1 MPEITLPYGNG
12 SQQAWLPDTLLI
24 QHVEAGKTEVRD
36 SLETLLERAMQNPIG
51 SQKLEDIAKPGD
63 TVVIVVNDH
72 TRPGPNRLIMQA
84 IVARLEN
91 AGIADANV
99 TVLYATGSH
108 RAPTEKEMD
117 EIIGREYRERFT
129 MVAHDCK
136 RDEDMIFLGE
146 TDTGMPV
153 HVNRLATDC
162 SLLICTGLI
171 APIHTA
177 GYSGGRKSIVPGIAG
192 LKTLHIHHSFPV
204 YQYEPAMGFVEG
216 NPFHEIALN
225 AAKKAGVKFIVNA
238 VQDPNK
244 QFIDFVAGDLEHAH
258 AAGVALC
265 DAVSR
270 VDIPR
275 RADVVIAS
283 PGGFPRDI
291 DLYQSQKALSVSE
304 VIGTPGCTF
313 IVVAECRDGF
323 GEETFERWMI
333 ECASPQEIIDRYAA
347 EGFNVGNNKAF
358 NFARALKK
366 GRVVIVSDRFTRE
379 QLERAKLEWAPSL
392 QAAVDDALA
401 GGRARTVSVLAQAAN
416 IVPRIVEDGQ

>member
-1 MPEITLPYGNG
+1 MPKISLPYGEG
-12 SQQAWLPDTLLI
+12 YQTAELPEGLTI
-24 QHVEAGKTEVRD
+24 QNIVATETKVAD
-36 SLETLLERAMQNPIG
+36 SLETLLERAMANPIG
-51 SQKLEDIAKPGD
+51 TRKLEDIAKADD

-72 TRPGPNRLIMQA
+72 TRPGPNQLIMRA
-84 IVARLEN
+84 IVKRLEA
-91 AGIADANV
+91 AGIKDSQI

-108 RAPTEKEMD
+108 RSPTEKEMD
-117 EIIGREYRERFT
+117 DIISEEYRKRFT
-129 MVAHDCK
+129 MVAHDCLK
-136 RDEDMIFLGE
+136 DEDMTFIGE
-146 TDTGMPV
+146 TDTGMPI
-153 HVNRLATDC
+153 HINRLATDC
-162 SLLICTGLI
+162 SLLITTGLI

-177 GYSGGRKSIVPGIAG
+177 GYSGGRKSVVPGIAG
-192 LKTLHIHHSFPV
+192 LKTLHIHHSFPI

-244 QFIDFVAGDLEHAH
+244 QFIDFVAGDLEQAH
-258 AAGVALC
+258 AAGVKQC

-270 VDIPR
+270 VDIPK
-275 RADVVIAS
+275 RADVIIAS

-323 GEETFERWMI
+323 GEETFEKWMI
-333 ECASPQEIIDRYAA
+333 ECSSVQEIIDRYAA

-366 GRVVIVSDRFTRE
+366 GRVVIVSDKFTRE
-379 QLERAKLEWAPSL
+379 QLNNAKLEWAPSL
-392 QAAVDDALA
+392 QAAVDDALKD
-401 GGRARTVSVLAQAAN
+401 GRAKIVSVMAQAAN
-416 IVPRIVEDGQ
+416 IVPRIVEDQ